1 MQFMRREEWRLLL
14 LAAVVSVPVAILA
27 VGAAITPETTD
38 FRCFWTGAAFVA
50 TGRDPYDVTE
60 WTRATSGVA
69 LDLFGRI
76 RPSNC
81 PGSYAYPLTTA
92 IAMLP
97 LGLLPLGIAAAIWE
111 LMIFATALAGTTLL
125 ARAAGLSR
133 NLSLVFIVLV
143 LMSQPFEQTVMSAQ
157 FGGLSLLA
165 LGLLAAPNVGS
176 GRASLGV
183 VLAAMKPHVIPL
195 VPLIRARGE
204 SARSIILAVAPIAAL
219 VLVSLAVR
227 PTWPLSWVAELGGQ
241 RREMFAASVSVWTL
255 ASVVQSPLLGPLLV
269 AAAIVPMAFA
279 ARRARDLHVLDVI
292 ALVALAWLVVVPY
305 GLTSDQPAP
314 LAVAWVAILR
324 RAVVP
329 TVSPIL
335 VAALF
340 VVAAILPWALFGTR
354 FELLAYNGL
363 ELNGALVP
371 VATAI
376 LLASALARSPRAVF
390 AAHESANR
398 FATSP

>member
-1 MQFMRREEWRLLL
+1 
-14 LAAVVSVPVAILA
+14 
-27 VGAAITPETTD
+27 
-38 FRCFWTGAAFVA
+38 
-50 TGRDPYDVTE
+50 
-60 WTRATSGVA
+60 
-69 LDLFGRI
+69 
-76 RPSNC
+76 
-81 PGSYAYPLTTA
+81 
-92 IAMLP
+92 
-97 LGLLPLGIAAAIWE
+97 
-111 LMIFATALAGTTLL
+111 
-125 ARAAGLSR
+125 
-133 NLSLVFIVLV
+133 
-143 LMSQPFEQTVMSAQ
+143 
-157 FGGLSLLA
+157 
-165 LGLLAAPNVGS
+165 
-176 GRASLGV
+176 
-183 VLAAMKPHVIPL
+183 VIPL

-204 SARSIILAVAPIAAL
+204 SARTIILAVAPIAAL

-398 FATSP
+398 LATSP